1 MFNRTLNRPMF
12 RRGGRAG
19 GGIMTGVETPK
30 RGHVDGP
37 GSYAGDKN
45 DNDSPLKFTKMDIS
59 HLKNDTQSDMDKVA
73 SNMETFNKA
82 FPQYPYAASDFFMNL
97 GTNILAQP
105 GGQSIFE
112 TIGKAGAP
120 ALQNLQKTRMANVAG
135 NRELALQFWKSMDD
149 DEKDAL
155 INRAE
160 QMVKAG
166 RFNSIEE
173 ALQVLVPTY
182 RKDASPEE
190 IARKKKLD
198 QEKLTTNRVDD
209 LVKIYEIGRPDAVV
223 LDDFFND
230 LESGEFKG
238 VSHDP
243 DQYFIEDTDVA
254 RGTTAEEKRLI
265 IRDYDPEQSEYKEG
279 RVYID
284 FITKKAYVKQGQF
297 FIPYEDYISEKIS
310 TG

>member
-1 MFNRTLNRPMF
+1 MF

-19 GGIMTGVETPK
+19 GGIMTGVQ
-30 RGHVDGP
+30 RP
-37 GSYAGDKN
+37 GYAN
-45 DNDSPLKFTKMDIS
+45 DDNQVVEKSDIE
-59 HLKNDTQSDMDKVA
+59 KVQG
-73 SNMETFNKA
+73 NMESFNKA

-112 TIGKAGAP
+112 TIGRAGVP
-120 ALQNLQKTRMANVAG
+120 ALQNLQKTRMANTAG

-166 RFNSIEE
+166 RFDSVEE

-182 RKDASPEE
+182 RKDASPQE
-190 IARKKKLD
+190 IERKEKLD
-198 QEKLTTNRVDD
+198 QEKLTINRVDD
-209 LVKIYEIGRPDAVV
+209 LVKIYEIGRPDAVI
-223 LDDFFND
+223 LDGFFND
-230 LESGEFKG
+230 IENKKFE
-238 VSHDP
+238 VPHDP
-243 DQYFIEDTDVA
+243 EQYFIEDSDVG
-254 RGTTAEEKRLI
+254 RGTTDAEKRLV
-265 IRDYDPEQSEYKEG
+265 IRDYDPEQSDYKEG

-284 FITKKAYVKQGQF
+284 FITKKAFVKQGQF
-297 FIPYEDYISEKIS
+297 LIPYEDYISEKIS
-310 TG
+310 TD